1 MTALRKLNNTQHGD
15 KNMLTQIKNALKKL
29 FGFVDANKDG
39 KIQWSEIIAALVKS
53 SGAPDEASLKAAVDE
68 SMPIEI
74 AANIV
79 EAMKAEFA

>member
-39 KIQWSEIIAALVKS
+39 KVDLAEIT
-53 SGAPDEASLKAAVDE
+53 AAVD
-68 SMPIEI
+68 
-74 AANIV
+74 
-79 EAMKAEFA
+79 KAEAKVKEVKAVVKKVRKPKAK

>member
-39 KIQWSEIIAALVKS
+39 KVDLAEIT
-53 SGAPDEASLKAAVDE
+53 AAVD
-68 SMPIEI
+68 
-74 AANIV
+74 
-79 EAMKAEFA
+79 KAEAKVKEVKAVVKKARKPKAK